1 MTDGKSYGGCESQS
15 YKDWYEANIKGR
27 KSEYEYSHRFFQNKS
42 CEFFPCHSDIPE
54 KEFSCLMCY
63 CPLYL
68 VPDCIGVQ
76 EGKGIYLS
84 NGVKDCS
91 DCSIPHDRKNYDLMM
106 SELGKC
112 TAIIK

>member
-1 MTDGKSYGGCESQS
+1 MTVENSAGGWETQS
-15 YKDWYEANIKGR
+15 YKDWYEKNIKGR
-27 KSEYEYSHRFFQNKS
+27 KAEYDYSHRFFQNNS

-68 VPDCIGVQ
+68 VPDCIGIQ
-76 EGKGIYLS
+76 ECKGTYLS

-91 DCSIPHDRKNYDLMM
+91 LCSIPHERLKYDLMM
-106 SELGKC
+106 EQLSKY
-112 TAIIK
+112 TKII